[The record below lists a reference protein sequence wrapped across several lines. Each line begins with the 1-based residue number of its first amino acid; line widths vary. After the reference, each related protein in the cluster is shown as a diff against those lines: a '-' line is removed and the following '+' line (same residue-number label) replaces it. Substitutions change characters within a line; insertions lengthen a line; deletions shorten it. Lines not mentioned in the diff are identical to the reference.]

1 MKLRLLSAAALLSV
15 LITSHAVSQEASNN
29 AYAITSSSIG
39 STVWTEV
46 KLIDLT
52 SGQVIKNVYDDSKN
66 DFNLF
71 DARTSKQISFRQH
84 DTSLAMRDL
93 RPFAGFS
100 AACALDKKK
109 NRLYYAPL
117 FVNELRYID
126 LNTNTPSVYIFRNEM
141 LSNASDMEAEENQV
155 TRMVMGADGNGY
167 ALNNGGTHLVRF
179 TTGENPQIT
188 DLGALN
194 DSPENGE
201 VKIDDASTSWG
212 GDLLADASGY
222 LYVISRHNYVFKID
236 VQTRTATFLQK
247 IKGVPEGFTTN
258 GAVVA
263 EDGSVIISSANSII
277 SYYKVDPKTWES
289 KEIAAGN
296 NVFNTSDLANNNL
309 LFQTNLAAPETVFA
323 PEKISV
329 YPNPVKSK
337 TFKVSFDNKEAG
349 EYNIQLVDIS
359 GRIVSDRAVSI
370 YTGAQVSEVRLNGNL
385 TRGMYMVKVLNHTN
399 REIFTKKIIL
409 D

>member
-1 MKLRLLSAAALLSV
+1 MLRLLTAAAMLTV
-15 LITSHAVSQEASNN
+15 LFSFRASSQEVSNN

-46 KLIDLT
+46 KLIDLA
-52 SGQVIKNVYDDSKN
+52 SGQVIKNVYEDSKN

-71 DARTSKQISFRQH
+71 DARSSKQIIFRKG

-93 RPFAGFS
+93 RPFSGFS

-117 FVNELRYID
+117 FSNELRYID
-126 LNTNTPSVYIFRNEM
+126 LNTSSPSVYIFRNEP
-141 LSNASDMEAEENQV
+141 LSNAPDMEAEENQI
-155 TRMVMGADGNGY
+155 TRMVMGSDGNGY
-167 ALNNGGTHLVRF
+167 ALNNGGTHLVKF

-188 DLGALN
+188 DLGALF

-201 VKIDDASTSWG
+201 MKISEASTSWG
-212 GDLLADASGY
+212 GDMLSDVSGY
-222 LYVISRHNYVFKID
+222 LYVITRHNHVFRID
-236 VQTRTATFLQK
+236 VQTRTATYLQK
-247 IKGVPEGFTTN
+247 IKDVPEGFTTN

-263 EDGSVIISSANSII
+263 ADGSVIISSANSII
-277 SYYKVDPKTWES
+277 SYYKVDPNTWQA
-289 KEIAAGN
+289 KEIAAGK

-309 LFQTNLAAPETVFA
+309 LFQTNLEAADNVFMT
-323 PEKISV
+323 EKISI
-329 YPNPVKSK
+329 YPNPVRSK
-337 TFKVSFDNKEAG
+337 TFKIGFDNQEAG

-359 GRIVSDRAVSI
+359 GRIVSDKVVSV
-370 YTGAQVSEVRLNGNL
+370 YRGAQVSEVRLNGNL
-385 TRGMYMVKVLNHTN
+385 TRGMYMVKVLNHES
-399 REIFTKKIIL
+399 REVYTRKIIL